1 MLLLHF
7 SLEGS
12 FPSLHFSTILQR
24 NTPVQRYTPRPRP
37 SSRSSCPSS
46 DLLDAMGRVIKRV
59 KNWFPLCSGIWS
71 WLSVVGGR
79 GGACRVDY
87 ARQFSRKSREGV
99 GQIETATRSSRVTL
113 PRCWPVFSPGLN
125 IICRAWNNDPSGR
138 DEGTR
143 RRRRVN

>member
-1 MLLLHF
+1 M
-7 SLEGS
+7 
-12 FPSLHFSTILQR
+12 
-24 NTPVQRYTPRPRP
+24 
-37 SSRSSCPSS
+37 
-46 DLLDAMGRVIKRV
+46 
-59 KNWFPLCSGIWS
+59 
-71 WLSVVGGR
+71 
-79 GGACRVDY
+79 DY

-143 RRRRVN
+143 RRRRGNGQLNANNGDGS